1 MTLTQT
7 TVGFWRVVMK
17 NPAAPCPARYKH
29 TGCGPVVTTAAGS
42 PCGFTERL
50 GAHWEGAT
58 GCFAAM
64 RGGSQAVTLR
74 AAIVPLTIATAVA
87 PI

>member
-1 MTLTQT
+1 LLGSRDEESGRALPSALQT
-7 TVGFWRVVMK
+7 HRLWAGGYDGGGV
-17 NPAAPCPARYKH
+17 CH
-29 TGCGPVVTTAAGS
+29 AGS
-42 PCGFTERL
+42 LNGL
-50 GAHWEGAT
+50 GRIGRAQQGALT
-58 GCFAAM
+58 VM